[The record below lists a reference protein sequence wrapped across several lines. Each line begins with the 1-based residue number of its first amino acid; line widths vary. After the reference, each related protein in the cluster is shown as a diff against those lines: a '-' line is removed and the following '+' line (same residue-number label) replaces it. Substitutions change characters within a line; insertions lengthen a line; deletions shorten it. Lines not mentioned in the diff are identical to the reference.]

1 MIDLHGSGYTPP
13 GLPAHLEP
21 PPWLIEHWRESDAW
35 FDAHGH
41 HIRPGPPEA
50 PFNETTDETSEIRAE
65 IAEQG
70 ELDDSEI
77 MAWMHRLASARLPS
91 TEAALIDLIRG
102 LENLKS
108 CAAAIQATATVAFD
122 TRRRQAEADRGIAA
136 SGRGV
141 GVGAE
146 IALARRESP
155 FRSGRLLGV
164 AKALVAE
171 LPHTLAALENGDLNE
186 WRATIIARETACL
199 GIEDRGIVDR
209 WFGGYLRDHPSIGD
223 TRLEA
228 EIRRK
233 VTEIDPTAVV
243 RRNSRAAGGR
253 RVTARPLPDEMV
265 RITATLTLQ
274 EGVALYAT
282 LLKAAEAAIAQG
294 DTRGKGAIMADLLV
308 ERVTARPAKAPCD
321 IELMMVISDQALFGD
336 TDEPAHVGGYGPV
349 PAAWVRDLISET
361 EDTDQR
367 VMLRRLFR
375 QPGRTTRMETHRR
388 QMTPAMRKL
397 IRIRDHRC
405 RMRWCNARIR
415 QTDHVVDHAK
425 GGETSVRNGQGLCEA
440 CNYTKQAA
448 GWSCTP
454 SQDSDLGHV
463 VTVTTP
469 TGHQYRST
477 QPSGPGD

>member
-1 MIDLHGSGYTPP
+1 MIDLFALSEASCD
-13 GLPAHLEP
+13 LPAHLEP
-21 PPWLIEHWRESDAW
+21 PPWLIEQWRESDAW
-35 FDAHGH
+35 HEAHGYND
-41 HIRPGPPEA
+41 GPLAPDDSFAELSEEVWDFSAEA
-50 PFNETTDETSEIRAE
+50 TGPY
-65 IAEQG
+65 

-77 MAWMHRLASARLPS
+77 AAWMHRLTSAPLPA
-91 TEAALIDLIRG
+91 TEGALIDLIRG

-108 CAAAIQATATVAFD
+108 CAAAIQARATVTFD
-122 TRRRQAEADRGIAA
+122 ARRRQAEADRGIAV

-155 FRSGRLLGV
+155 YRGGRYLGL
-164 AKALVAE
+164 AKALVNE
-171 LPHTLAALENGDLNE
+171 LPHTLNALGNGDLNE

-199 GIEDRGIVDR
+199 GIEDRGVVDR
-209 WFGGYLRDHPSIGD
+209 WFGDYLHDHPSIGD
-223 TRLEA
+223 ARLEA

-233 VTEIDPTAVV
+233 VTEVDQSAVV
-243 RRNSRAAGGR
+243 RRRNRAAGER

-265 RITATLTLQ
+265 QITAVLTLQ
-274 EGVALYAT
+274 EGVAIYAT

-294 DTRGKGAIMADLLV
+294 DTRGKGAIMADLLI
-308 ERVTARPAKAPCD
+308 ERITARPADSPCD
-321 IELMMVISDQALFGD
+321 VELMMVISDQALFGE
-336 TDEPAHVGGYGPV
+336 TEEPAHVDGYGPV
-349 PAAWVRDLISET
+349 PASWVRDLISEA

-367 VMLRRLFR
+367 IMIRRLFR
-375 QPGRTTRMETHRR
+375 RPGRTTVMETHRR
-388 QMTPAMRKL
+388 EMTPAMRKL

-405 RMRWCNARIR
+405 RMPWCNARIR

-425 GGETSVRNGQGLCEA
+425 GGETSVPNGQGLCEA

-454 SQDSDLGHV
+454 SQDSDLGHT